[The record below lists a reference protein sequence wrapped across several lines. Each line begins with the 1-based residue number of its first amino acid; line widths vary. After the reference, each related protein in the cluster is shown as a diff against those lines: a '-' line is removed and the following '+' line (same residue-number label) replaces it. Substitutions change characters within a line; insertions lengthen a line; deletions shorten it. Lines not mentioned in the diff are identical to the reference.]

1 MAGGF
6 RHDEVALQALEHGI
20 RQGFYGF
27 MAERWDEGRLLPP
40 PVHVEAYRD
49 DYRLRYRIEFLMD
62 GREML
67 TLTMAEDCNV
77 MGNLGSHVSLRMAHE
92 LWERE
97 YFALVQEKTHRFFA
111 EARMAARMSATLHE
125 SLDPEEFHRRL
136 QEAIDGF
143 YERRHRGNTWAW
155 APHLDSFHLVY
166 RSDADLWGAI
176 HDYEESRGRSTV
188 NARMQNLATMI
199 RQAANLVPD
208 PGRFID
214 AVFRRNPTPGRSAP
228 RQEPIYL
235 MTHTTTE
242 ASLTEELAGTVA
254 NLSDGE
260 RAALQRQMSQGLGRL
275 QEHMNQD
282 MARMTLNAM
291 RGAPL
296 MSAGGGGGAYGGV
309 TAYQESLARQRA
321 MDFVEHQSMSLAQ
334 ARNLYG
340 AAHMQQDMQ
349 GMRIYAQQLQ
359 DAQGQAQLQ
368 MVRERVNPYLESV
381 QRMMGVDSYLESV
394 QRVMGIDFADGPD
407 ETAVWA
413 YRYRAAARND
423 FAGEFLGRWDNGVA
437 AAEQKGMRVLRESLN
452 AEQLASLDQRGFF
465 EVRGGRSGKTY
476 RIRTGRQMN
485 IDEMDGRGRKVCGWC
500 FVPKGGLV
508 TGDVMLTQ
516 KLALELQET
525 EALQVANR
533 F

>member
-1 MAGGF
+1 MAVGF
-6 RHDEVALQALEHGI
+6 RHDEMAMQALEHGI

-40 PVHVEAYRD
+40 PIHVEAYRD
-49 DYRLRYRIEFLMD
+49 DYRLRHRIEFLMD

-77 MGNLGSHVSLRMAHE
+77 MGNLGSLVSLRVAHE

-125 SLDPEEFHRRL
+125 SLDQEEFHRRL
-136 QEAIDGF
+136 QEAVDGF

-242 ASLTEELAGTVA
+242 ASLTEEIAGTVA

-291 RGAPL
+291 TGSPSGAPI

-334 ARNLYG
+334 ARNQYDV
-340 AAHMQQDMQ
+340 ACMQQDMQ

-359 DAQGQAQLQ
+359 DAQRQAQMQ
-368 MVRERVNPYLESV
+368 MVRERVNPYLESIGALA
-381 QRMMGVDSYLESV
+381 GVD
-394 QRVMGIDFADGPD
+394 FASGPD
-407 ETAVWA
+407 ETALWI

-423 FAGEFLGRWDNGVA
+423 FAGEFFGRWDNRTE
-437 AAEQKGMRVLRESLN
+437 AAERKGMRVLRESLN